1 MQARLLSHLLPMPGP
16 LFGAYPERQAQRHG
30 LGAGADAP
38 TQGRSQA
45 AARQA
50 VRAQR
55 DTAAAR
61 GEAAPWPPAGSDA
74 WTQRLQ
80 ALRAELRLAG
90 LQPRLREQAFAAVG
104 GAVERVLGL
113 CLFDS
118 QYAAARVMLD
128 NRLAEMAT
136 GEGKTLAA
144 ALAAATAALAG
155 VPVHVVTA
163 NTYLAGRDAAALA
176 PLYTLL
182 GLRCASVP
190 AQADEAARRTA
201 WGHDIVYTTARDLI
215 FDYLRDRTRTDTA
228 APLLRGLCMAIV
240 DEADSVLIDEA
251 RTPFILAEACHD
263 AAAAQR
269 HRQALQWARALQADA
284 DFALHAASRRA
295 VLSAAGRLRCA
306 EMAQAQAQKAAA
318 GGVGG
323 QGDDMLWHL
332 ARHREELVELALAAL
347 HLYRS
352 GRDYVLRDGPTVE
365 IVDPTTGRISP
376 GRRWSRGLHQLI
388 ELKEGLAPSP
398 LQRTLAQL
406 TFQRFFPRYW
416 RLCGMSGT
424 LHEARTELQQV
435 YRLPVQSVALRVPSQ
450 RINGPLAVYA
460 QAATRWRAAL
470 AEVQRC
476 HAQGAPVLVGCDS
489 VAEAE
494 AFSQRLAAL
503 GLPHQ
508 CLHAS
513 QDADEA
519 ARIARAGAFGAITVA
534 TQMAGR
540 GTDICLAPGVAERGG
555 LQVLVCQQNASAR
568 IDRQLQGRCAR
579 GGDPGRVLTLLAL
592 DAGLLAERLPPG
604 VQRLLGA
611 LAQRKGQ
618 LPKALAR
625 PLLRLVQALEQ
636 RRARRQRAL
645 LLQQDQHITASLGFG
660 ARNE

>member
-1 MQARLLSHLLPMPGP
+1 MQTHLLPMPGP
-16 LFGAYPERQAQRHG
+16 LFGAYPERQAPQRPADKG
-30 LGAGADAP
+30 AAAGTAAGAA
-38 TQGRSQA
+38 TV

-50 VRAQR
+50 ARARGDRAQALV
-55 DTAAAR
+55 DAT
-61 GEAAPWPPAGSDA
+61 PWPPAGSDD
-74 WTQRLQ
+74 WRQRLQ

-90 LQPRLREQAFAAVG
+90 LQPALREQAFAAVA
-104 GAVERVLGL
+104 GAVAQALGL
-113 CLFDS
+113 QLFDS
-118 QYAAARVMLD
+118 QFAAARVLLD

-163 NTYLAGRDAAALA
+163 NTYLAQRDAAALA
-176 PLYTLL
+176 PLYRLL

-190 AQADEAARRTA
+190 SHAEATARRNA

-215 FDYLRDRTRTDTA
+215 FDYLRDRTRAESAT
-228 APLLRGLCMAIV
+228 PLLRGLCMAII

-251 RTPFILAEACHD
+251 RTPFILAEASHD
-263 AAAAQR
+263 AAATQR
-269 HRQALQWARALQADA
+269 HTRALQWARALRPQEDYV
-284 DFALHAASRRA
+284 LQTASRRA
-295 VLSAAGRLRCA
+295 VLSAAGRQRCRELA
-306 EMAQAQAQKAAA
+306 LAQNTAD
-318 GGVGG
+318 G
-323 QGDDMLWHL
+323 DMLWHL

-347 HLYRS
+347 HLYLP
-352 GRDYVLRDGPTVE
+352 GRDYVLRAGEPGPGGPAGVSVE
-365 IVDPTTGRISP
+365 IVDPTTGRVSP

-424 LHEARTELQQV
+424 LHEARKELRRV
-435 YRLPVQSVALRVPSQ
+435 YRLPVQGVALRVPSRRVHGPVRVYLQAQ
-450 RINGPLAVYA
+450 R
-460 QAATRWRAAL
+460 RWQAAL

-476 HAQGAPVLVGCDS
+476 HARGAPVLVGCDT
-489 VAEAE
+489 VAEAD

-519 ARIARAGAFGAITVA
+519 ARMARAGDVGAITVA

-540 GTDICLAPGVAERGG
+540 GTDICLAPGVAELGG
-555 LQVLVCQQNASAR
+555 LQVLVCQQNASPR

-579 GGDPGRVLTLLAL
+579 GVDPGRVQTLLAL
-592 DAGLLAERLPPG
+592 DAGLLAERLPAG
-604 VQRLLGA
+604 LQRWLATVAA
-611 LAQRKGQ
+611 LAGHDGC
-618 LPKALAR
+618 LPGALAR
-625 PLLRLVQALEQ
+625 PLLALVQAREQ
-636 RRARRQRAL
+636 WRARRQRAL
-645 LLQQDQHITASLGFG
+645 LLQQDQDITASLGFG